1 MLERPLEA
9 HERIIVALDVP
20 TLGEAEAIVREL
32 IGRVGG
38 FKVGLELLTAT
49 GSEEV
54 VGMVHNWGGRV
65 FYDAKFHD
73 IPNTMAGAAR
83 AVAGLGV
90 WAFNVHA
97 SAGREGIA
105 AAARE
110 KGSSLLLAVTVLTSL
125 DDEACVRIYGLEP
138 TPKVFELA
146 YTARHAGADG
156 IICSPRE
163 LPRIRGDRF
172 LDGLITVVPGV
183 RPAWAGADDQS
194 RIMTPG
200 EAVVAGADYLVI
212 GRPITRPPSSVGGRA
227 DAVGQIVSEIEGV
240 QP

>member
-1 MLERPLEA
+1 MSERELKA

-38 FKVGLELLTAT
+38 FKVGLELLAAA

-54 VGMVHNWGGRV
+54 VGMVHNRGGRV

-97 SAGREGIA
+97 SAGMMGIA
-105 AAARE
+105 AAAAE

-125 DDEACVRIYGLEP
+125 DAPSSIAIYGQKPEDQVRFF
-138 TPKVFELA
+138 TRLA
-146 YTARHAGADG
+146 RQAGADG
-156 IICSPRE
+156 VVCSPKE
-163 LPRIRGDRF
+163 IQALRGDAY
-172 LDGLITVVPGV
+172 LDGLVTFVPGV
-183 RPAWAGADDQS
+183 RPAWADANDQA
-194 RIMTPG
+194 RVMTPG

-227 DAVGQIVSEIEGV
+227 EAVGQIVSEIEGV